1 MKKPLS
7 ARDPFKIG
15 IAAIAVIA
23 LMGVGVVFLSQ
34 ANFGKKSYSAVL
46 AQSAGLRA
54 GEAVEV
60 HGVISGKVK
69 KVAIQGT
76 QVKVDFTMAKDVALG
91 SDTTAVVKVATL
103 LGTHY
108 LEIDPKGTGS
118 LPGGTVPIEHTAV
131 PYNLQDVL
139 NEGSAKLEE
148 LDPVVLSKALASAAD
163 VIGSSKDEIAPAISG
178 VAALSDVI
186 AKRNTQVA
194 ELLTAA
200 RSVSDQLTKSSPDL
214 VELMKQATL
223 VTQEITSR
231 RAAIHTMLVETTRLS
246 QALTSV
252 ITQSKADLKPALA
265 SLDSAIR
272 SLNKQSATLTG
283 ALDVLA
289 PASRYVANAL
299 GNGPWLDLNVH
310 APAIPTDEGRC
321 ALGDCS

>member
-1 MKKPLS
+1 MSKPLS

-15 IAAIAVIA
+15 VAAIVVLA
-23 LMGVGVVFLSQ
+23 LLGVGVVLL
-34 ANFGKKSYSAVL
+34 AHADFGKKTYSAVL

-60 HGVISGKVK
+60 HGVVSGKVK
-69 KVAIQGT
+69 QVAIEGT
-76 QVKVDFTMAKDVALG
+76 HVKVDFTVSKDIDLG

-108 LEIDPKGTGS
+108 LEVDPKGGGA
-118 LPGGTVPIEHTAV
+118 LPDGTVPLAHTAV

-178 VAALSDVI
+178 IAALSDVI

-194 ELLTAA
+194 ELLKAA
-200 RSVSDQLTKSSPDL
+200 NSVSDQLTKSSPDL

-231 RAAIHTMLVETTRLS
+231 REAIHTMLVETTRLS
-246 QALTSV
+246 RALTSV
-252 ITQSKADLKPALA
+252 ISQSRADLKPALA
-265 SLDSAIR
+265 SLDSAI
-272 SLNKQSATLTG
+272 SKLNKQSATLTA
-283 ALDVLA
+283 ALDALA

-299 GNGPWLDLNVH
+299 GNGPWLDLNPH
-310 APAIPTDEGRC
+310 APLIPTDEGRC
-321 ALGDCS
+321 ALGDCG

>member
-1 MKKPLS
+1 VKPLS

-15 IAAIAVIA
+15 VAAIAVLA
-23 LMGVGVVFLSQ
+23 LLAVGVVFLSQ
-34 ANFGKKSYSAVL
+34 ANFGKKTYSAVL

-76 QVKVDFTMAKDVALG
+76 AVKVDFTVSKDIDLG
-91 SDTTAVVKVATL
+91 SDTTATVKVATL

-108 LEIDPKGTGS
+108 LEVDPKGSGS
-118 LPGGTVPIEHTAV
+118 LPGGTVPLAHTAV

-148 LDPVVLSKALASAAD
+148 LDPVMLSKALAAAAD

-178 VAALSDVI
+178 VAALSNVI

-194 ELLTAA
+194 ALLQAA
-200 RSVSDQLTKSSPDL
+200 RSVSDQLTKSSPDI

-231 RAAIHTMLVETTRLS
+231 RDAIHTMLVETTKLS
-246 QALTSV
+246 HSLTSV
-252 ITQSKADLKPALA
+252 ITKSRADLKPALA
-265 SLDSAIR
+265 SLDSAIT
-272 SLNKQSATLTG
+272 SLNKQSDVLTS
-283 ALDVLA
+283 ALDELA

-299 GNGPWLDLNVH
+299 GNGPWLDLNMH
-310 APAIPTDEGRC
+310 APLIPTDEGLC

>member
-1 MKKPLS
+1 VKPLS

-15 IAAIAVIA
+15 VAAIAVLA
-23 LMGVGVVFLSQ
+23 LLAVGVVYLSQ
-34 ANFGKKSYSAVL
+34 ANFGKKTYSAVL
-46 AQSAGLRA
+46 TQSAGLRA

-60 HGVISGKVK
+60 HGVVSGKVK
-69 KVAIQGT
+69 KVAIEGT
-76 QVKVDFTMAKDVALG
+76 TVKVDFTVSKDIALG
-91 SDTTAVVKVATL
+91 SDTTATVKVATL

-108 LEIDPKGTGS
+108 LEVDPKGGGS
-118 LPGGTVPIEHTAV
+118 LPGGTVPLAHTAV

-148 LDPVVLSKALASAAD
+148 LDPVMLSKALAAAAD

-194 ELLTAA
+194 ALLQAA
-200 RSVSDQLTKSSPDL
+200 RSVSDQLTKSSPDI
-214 VELMKQATL
+214 VELMKEATL

-231 RAAIHTMLVETTRLS
+231 REAIHTMLVETTRLS

-252 ITQSKADLKPALA
+252 ITRSRADLKPALA

-272 SLNKQSATLTG
+272 SLNKQSDVLTS
-283 ALDVLA
+283 ALDELA